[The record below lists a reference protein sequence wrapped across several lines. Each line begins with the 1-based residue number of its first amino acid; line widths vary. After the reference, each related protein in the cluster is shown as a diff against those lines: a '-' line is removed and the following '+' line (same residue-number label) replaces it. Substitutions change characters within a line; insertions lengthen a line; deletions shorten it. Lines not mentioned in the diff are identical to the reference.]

1 MEAWREEVESKQRGN
16 GKLNLQEFGSDSG
29 RISLAIQ
36 AETCRGKQMSSKN
49 PFEQDKAFK
58 SEI

>member
-1 MEAWREEVESKQRGN
+1 MEAWREEVESKQRCN
-16 GKLNLQEFGSDSG
+16 GKLILQEFGSESG

-36 AETCRGKQMSSKN
+36 AETCRGKQRSQN
-49 PFEQDKAFK
+49 PFEQDIAFK